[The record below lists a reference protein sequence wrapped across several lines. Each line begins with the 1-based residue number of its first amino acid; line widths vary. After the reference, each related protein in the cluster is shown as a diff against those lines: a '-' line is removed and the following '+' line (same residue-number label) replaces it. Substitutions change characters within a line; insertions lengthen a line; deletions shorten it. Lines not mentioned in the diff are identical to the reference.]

1 MHKFDHILIVED
13 TPNLRE
19 DLTKIIELNYKNRKV
34 ETAQNEIKASKLIQY
49 NDFDVVVTD
58 IKLDEAGGS
67 ETGGLDVLK
76 AALKKNKKANVV
88 VVTAFGKKE
97 IRDDEADDLSRI
109 TIEDKVK
116 KMGAFHYIQRPNP
129 NGNYLEEVR
138 RFVDLA
144 LKSRNA

>member
-1 MHKFDHILIVED
+1 MPKFDLILIVED

-19 DLTKIIELNYKNRKV
+19 DLKNIIELNSSNRKIV
-34 ETAQNEIKASKLIQY
+34 TAQNEIKALKMIQY

-76 AALKKNKKANVV
+76 AALKKNKNTNVI

-97 IRDDEADDLSRI
+97 IRDENADDLNRI
-109 TIEDKVK
+109 TIEEKVR

>member
-1 MHKFDHILIVED
+1 MPKFDHILIVED
-13 TPNLRE
+13 TPNLRD
-19 DLTKIIELNYKNRKV
+19 DLKNIIELNINNRKIV
-34 ETAQNEIKASKLIQY
+34 TAQNEIKALKMIQY

-76 AALKKNKKANVV
+76 AALNKNKNTNVI

-138 RFVDLA
+138 RHVDLA
-144 LKSRNA
+144 LKSRNL